1 MTDLWTD
8 EQPTTRA
15 GRRRRNRRRKRRGGG
30 AFAVVLSLLVVL
42 ALVGGGAYLAMGFG
56 SRIKDALSGGS
67 APDYPGPG
75 TGAVVYQ
82 VHSGDT
88 LTDVGRGLKAA
99 DVVKSVDA
107 FMAAAQANPDSQ
119 RLQPGYYGLKKQ
131 MKAADAL
138 TVLLDP
144 SARILAR
151 VTLPE
156 GLRKDETL
164 KTLAK
169 GTKIPLATFEAA
181 LKNTSALGL
190 PAYANGNAE
199 GFLFPA
205 TYEFG
210 PHDTPTQMLAK
221 LVARYHQSEQ
231 SLSLTAGP
239 RSPYEL
245 VIIASIV
252 EAEARRAED
261 YPKVARVIYNRLAAG
276 MPLQMDSTVN
286 YALKADKTIVTLDDL
301 GVNSPYNTYKHAGLP
316 PGPIGSP
323 GDQALQAALHPAD
336 GNWLYFITV
345 DGNTGETKFT
355 ADYQE
360 FLRLKQTAK

>member
-8 EQPTTRA
+8 DQPATRA
-15 GRRRRNRRRKRRGGG
+15 GRRRKRKRRGGG
-30 AFAVVLSLLVVL
+30 AFAVILSLLVV
-42 ALVGGGAYLAMGFG
+42 AAIIVGGAYVAMGLG
-56 SRIKDALSGGS
+56 GRIKDAFGGGS

-75 TGAVVYQ
+75 TGSVVYQ

-88 LTDVGRGLKAA
+88 LTVVGRGLKAA
-99 DVVKSVDA
+99 GVVESVDA
-107 FMAAAQANPDSQ
+107 FMVAARANPDSQ
-119 RLQPGYYGLKKQ
+119 SLQPGYYELKKH

-144 SARILAR
+144 SARIQAR

-156 GLRKDETL
+156 GLRLDETL

-169 GTKIPLATFEAA
+169 GTNHPLAQFEAA
-181 LKNTSALGL
+181 LKDPSALGL
-190 PAYANGNAE
+190 PAYAKGNAE

-210 PHDTPTQMLAK
+210 PQDTPAQMLAK

-231 SLSLTAGP
+231 SLALTTASRP
-239 RSPYEL
+239 PLEL
-245 VIIASIV
+245 LTIASIV

-286 YALKADKTIVTLDDL
+286 YALKADKTIVTLKDL
-301 GVNSPYNTYKHAGLP
+301 GVDSPYNTYKHTGLP

-323 GDQALQAALHPAD
+323 GDQALEAALHPAD

-345 DGNTGETKFT
+345 DGATGDTKFT

-360 FLRLKQTAK
+360 FLRLKATAK